1 MASPVAVLKSRWFLT
16 LIGVVLLCLLLWF
29 AGPYFAFADARPL
42 ATTAGRLVAIL
53 IVVLAWAFIWQWK
66 AWQAARATR
75 ELGQAAGAGAAA
87 PAGPGAGR
95 AGDARGA
102 VGGADAQLRGKF
114 EEAFAALRKSGKNAQ
129 GLLELPWYIIIGPPG
144 CGKTTVLSNSG
155 LEFPLADRFGK
166 AAVRGVGGT
175 RSCDWWFT
183 SEAILLDTAGRY
195 TTQDSDESADRAG
208 WVEFLTLLKKHRRR
222 RPINGVLLA
231 FSIADLAAFSDEERE
246 RHVQAIRARLAELYQ
261 RLAVQLPVYV
271 LFTKAD
277 LVAGFTEYFDDLDKK
292 DREQVWGATFPWDVS
307 RAGKAHERLAVELDD
322 LVARLAARVPD
333 RLQVERDA
341 GRRAAVFGFPQ
352 QLAGLK
358 TPLVGFVRDVFG
370 GAALDERVWL
380 RGVYLTSGTQ
390 EGTPIDRML
399 GALAKTFRLGVQPV
413 AAAPGRGKAYFIERL
428 LREVVFRE
436 AGLAGSDRRAE
447 RRALALLAG
456 GYLGLAGV
464 TALLVIALL
473 VSYRANRQYLAEVA
487 SAAAAL
493 ADTPSPGGNSTLE
506 AALPSL
512 DAVRHVVD
520 TAGRYRG
527 GVPLRMRFGLYQGDA
542 MWGTA
547 EDAYLRELNAS
558 LGPAAARLL
567 AERVAAAG
575 AEPDKLYEYLKA
587 YLMLAE
593 PKKYLQPAQI
603 QLIADA
609 EWARTFAAA
618 PETAQRIATH
628 FDALTDQP
636 ERVQPA
642 TVNADLVERA
652 RASLQQASLPL
663 LVFSSVRLS
672 YADDK
677 RALHLERDLGVN
689 AALMVRRSGKPLSEP
704 FPALYTRAVFD
715 DFNNTRK
722 YELVGDFLKDS
733 WVLGDQ
739 GPSLK
744 QSPQL
749 AADVVQLYEAQY
761 IRAWDALLGD
771 ITVKAPRDTAE
782 AAATLGALA
791 SPTSPLKRL
800 LIITD
805 ANTNLL
811 KPPPAGSP
819 QATAN
824 AKLAQA
830 TGTLNKML
838 GVPQGPKPGSAVTVH
853 FAPVNALVAGAPG
866 PAPIDQLLGLM
877 TQAQQQLQSAT
888 GLGGQP
894 GSPAVLAGIQN
905 ALGAL
910 KTATAQLPPVA
921 GGLVGG
927 LTGQSQSV
935 AMGVAHS
942 DLQNRYETQVI
953 SQCRELLGTRY
964 PFDRASPNDVTLEDF
979 ARVFAT
985 GGIYDAFFQA
995 NLAPLVDTSRPT
1007 WRWKEGAESI
1017 GGSAAMLR
1025 QFQEAER
1032 LRQVFFKPGGQTPE
1046 VHFNVSLTSD
1056 DLDALVDSFR
1066 LEIDGQSPLEYR
1078 HGPPKAVSMSWP
1090 GGAAGHAIA
1099 FFQQRSGAHAQL
1111 ESQGPWAL
1119 FRLLDQASVQP
1130 LSDTRLAVTFKG
1142 GGSQA
1147 RVIFEAASIRN
1158 PFVHQEVTRFH
1169 CS

>member
-1 MASPVAVLKSRWFLT
+1 MASPVEGLRSRWLLT

-53 IVVLAWAFIWQWK
+53 IVVLVWAFIWQWK
-66 AWQAARATR
+66 ALQAARASR
-75 ELGQAAGAGAAA
+75 QLGAAAGAGAAA
-87 PAGPGAGR
+87 GRAAGR
-95 AGDARGA
+95 DAGGA
-102 VGGADAQLRGKF
+102 IGAADAQLRGKF
-114 EEAFAALRKSGKNAQ
+114 EEALTALHRSGKHSQA
-129 GLLELPWYIIIGPPG
+129 LLELPWYMIIGPPG

-155 LEFPLADRFGK
+155 LEFPLAERFGK

-208 WVEFLTLLKKHRRR
+208 WLEFLTLLKKHRRR

-231 FSIADLAAFSDEERE
+231 FSIADLAALSEEDRE
-246 RHVQAIRARLAELYQ
+246 RHVQAIRARLAELYR

-277 LVAGFTEYFDDLDKK
+277 LIAGFTEYFDDLDKK
-292 DREQVWGATFPWDVS
+292 EREQVWGATFTWDVS
-307 RAGKAHERLAVELDD
+307 RGGNAHERLGAELDD
-322 LVARLAARVPD
+322 LIARLAARVPD
-333 RLQVERDA
+333 RLQVERDI
-341 GRRAAVFGFPQ
+341 GRRAAVFSFPQ

-358 TPLVGFVRDVFG
+358 APLVGFIREVFA
-370 GAALDERVWL
+370 GAALDERLWL

-399 GALAKTFRLGVQPV
+399 GALAKTFRLGIQSS
-413 AAAPGRGKAYFIERL
+413 ASAPGRGKAYFIERL

-436 AGLAGSDRRAE
+436 AGLAGSDRQAE
-447 RRALALLAG
+447 RRVLALLAG
-456 GYLGLAGV
+456 VYLAIAGV
-464 TALLVIALL
+464 TAVLVIALL
-473 VSYRANRQYLAEVA
+473 VSYRANRQYLSDVA
-487 SAAAAL
+487 GAAAQL
-493 ADTPSPGGNSTLE
+493 GNIPSPGGSSTLE

-512 DAVRHVVD
+512 DAVRQVVD
-520 TAGRYRG
+520 TAGKYRG
-527 GVPLRMRFGLYQGDA
+527 GVPLRIRFGLYQGDA
-542 MWGTA
+542 MWATA

-558 LGPAAARLL
+558 LGPAIARLF

-593 PKKYLQPAQI
+593 PKKHLEAEQI

-609 EWARTFAAA
+609 ELARTFAAT

-628 FDALTDQP
+628 FDALTEQP
-636 ERVQPA
+636 ERVQPV

-677 RALHLERDLGVN
+677 RVLHLDRELGVN
-689 AALMVRRSGKPLSEP
+689 ASIMVRKSGKPLSEP
-704 FPALYTRAVFD
+704 LPALYTRAVFD

-722 YELVGDFLKDS
+722 YELVSDFLKDS

-739 GPSLK
+739 GPSIK

-761 IRAWDALLGD
+761 IRAWDALLSD
-771 ITVKAPRDTAE
+771 ITVRAPRDTAD
-782 AAATLGALA
+782 AAIILGALA

-811 KPPPAGSP
+811 KPPPAGSA
-819 QATAN
+819 QAAAN

-830 TGTLNKML
+830 SGSLNKLL
-838 GVPQGPKPGSAVTVH
+838 GVPQGPKPGSAVTLH
-853 FAPVNALVAGAPG
+853 FAPVNALLAGAPG
-866 PAPIDQLLGLM
+866 PAPIDQLLALM
-877 TQAQQQLQSAT
+877 TQAQTQLQSAT

-905 ALGAL
+905 SLGSL
-910 KTATAQLPPVA
+910 KAATAQLPPVVA
-921 GGLVGG
+921 GLVGG
-927 LTGQSQSV
+927 LTGESQSV

-942 DLQNRYETQVI
+942 DLQNRYETQVV

-995 NLAPLVDTSRPT
+995 NLAALVDTSHAT
-1007 WRWKEGAESI
+1007 WRWKEGAEAI
-1017 GGSAAMLR
+1017 GGSASMLR
-1025 QFQEAER
+1025 QFQDAER

-1046 VHFNVSLTSD
+1046 VHFNVSPD
-1056 DLDALVDSFR
+1056 DLDPNVDSFH
-1066 LEIDGQSPLEYR
+1066 LEIDGQPPLDYR
-1078 HGPPKAVSMSWP
+1078 HGPPQAVSMSWP
-1090 GGAAGHAIA
+1090 GGASGHALA
-1099 FFQQRSGAHAQL
+1099 LFQQHSGTHAQL
-1111 ESQGPWAL
+1111 EFQGAWAL

-1130 LSDTRLAVTFKG
+1130 LSDTRLAVTFRA

-1147 RVIFEAASIRN
+1147 RVILEAASIRN
-1158 PFVHQEVTRFH
+1158 PFVHQEVARFH